1 MANTGFKISPTLVQ
15 SFVTGPESGSL
26 VSGTFGNFT
35 TQLGVAPFSASLD
48 DENYFYRIIDETV
61 CPEGFEDC
69 LAPLITNVIT
79 GSSKGLFNV
88 NYTSP
93 LSDNTAIEITGSI
106 SQFEDMSSP
115 EIFSASIGGL
125 LPISSSFISG
135 TVYFQAFQSCS
146 GPEHSPNSNLVEFT
160 FAPLPPPIPPGT
172 VTLQIQNTL
181 NSPITSAITSR
192 AGSNT
197 QNIAANQ
204 IYSVNLS
211 QTTKIRFKGGG
222 SGTYGNNIIKRISGD
237 GSSFNISGF
246 SGNSVSFNNGDFT
259 TNLSRINPIKPGT
272 STTIRFTYSVNT
284 PPPPPPSVVQPP
296 SAPYVPSPTIRFGS
310 SPYSTAD
317 AACSAPS
324 SRSQTYFQL
333 GNTLYATQ
341 NDAISR
347 NYTSYPNSRNYILIS
362 STKHM
367 IVNERGYI
375 IDSSENCSFPTISFS
390 RSSYPDQETA
400 CKTSIGNPQTKQ
412 IKDGRLVGSSLSGR
426 FKLNTSRGGSNIILS
441 GGRVIAYET
450 CGSEGSSVVYTRYGY
465 SASRLQNPRTL
476 KNACSGVGGPRSYF
490 LGPSGIL
497 YYASSGSSAYI
508 PLGLGSRYYFIGT
521 TGYLFNRGKIIDT
534 INLQC

>member
-1 MANTGFKISPTLVQ
+1 MANTGFKITPTLVQ
-15 SFVTGPESGSL
+15 NFVTGPESGSL

-48 DENYFYRIIDETV
+48 DENYFYRILDETV

-69 LAPLITNVIT
+69 LAPLITNVLT

-93 LSDNTAIEITGSI
+93 LSNNTAIDITGSI
-106 SQFEDMSSP
+106 SQFKDFS
-115 EIFSASIGGL
+115 ILQTFSASIGSL
-125 LPISSSFISG
+125 LPISSSFTSG
-135 TVYFQAFQSCS
+135 TVYFRAFQSCS
-146 GPEHSPNSNLVEFT
+146 GPERSPNSNLVEFT
-160 FAPLPPPIPPGT
+160 YAPIPPPVPPGS
-172 VTLQIQNTL
+172 VQFQIQNTL
-181 NSPITSAITSR
+181 NSPITAVITSN
-192 AGSNT
+192 AGSST

-204 IYSVNLS
+204 IFQQLISE
-211 QTTKIRFKGGG
+211 TTQIIFRGGG
-222 SGTYGNNIIKRISGD
+222 SGTYGNNIIKRLTGD

-246 SGNSVSFNNGDFT
+246 SGNSISFSNGTFT
-259 TNLSRINPIKPGT
+259 TSLSRISPIPQGT

-310 SPYSTAD
+310 SPFSTAD

-347 NYTSYPNSRNYILIS
+347 NFTSYPNSRNYILIS

-375 IDSSENCSFPTISFS
+375 INSSENCTFPSVSFS
-390 RSSYPDQETA
+390 RKSFPDQEAA
-400 CKTSIGNPQTKQ
+400 CKDSTSSTQSFP

-426 FKLNTSRGGSNIILS
+426 FKANTGRGGTNIILS
-441 GGRVIAYET
+441 GGKVIAYET
-450 CGSEGSSVVYTRYGY
+450 CGSEGSGVTYSRSGYTN
-465 SASRLQNPRTL
+465 SRLQNPRNQKRICNGLT
-476 KNACSGVGGPRSYF
+476 PRQYY
-490 LGPSGIL
+490 LGPSGVT
-497 YYASSGSSAYI
+497 YYSSSGRYAYI
-508 PLGLGSRYYFIGT
+508 PLGLGTRYYFIGAV
-521 TGYLFNRGKIIDT
+521 GYRFDRGLILDT
-534 INLQC
+534 FTLSC

>member
-1 MANTGFKISPTLVQ
+1 MANTGFKITPTLVQ
-15 SFVTGPESGSL
+15 NFVTGPESGSL

-35 TQLGVAPFSASLD
+35 TQLGVSPFSASLD
-48 DENYFYRIIDETV
+48 DNNYFYRIIDETV

-69 LAPLITNVIT
+69 LAPLLTNVVT
-79 GSSKGLFNV
+79 GSSKGLFNI

-93 LSDNTAIEITGSI
+93 LSNNTALKITGSI

-115 EIFSASIGGL
+115 EIFSASISGL

-135 TVYFQAFQSCS
+135 TVYFRAFQSCS
-146 GPEHSPNSNLVEFT
+146 GLEHSQNSNLIQFT
-160 FAPLPPPIPPGT
+160 YAPIPPPVPPGT

-181 NSPITSAITSR
+181 NSPITADITSTNGR
-192 AGSNT
+192 NNQT
-197 QNIAANQ
+197 IAAGV

-211 QTTKIRFKGGG
+211 LTSTIRFRGGG

-237 GSSFNISGF
+237 GSSFNTSGF

-259 TNLSRINPIKPGT
+259 TQIYKITPIKPGT

-284 PPPPPPSVVQPP
+284 PPPPPRTAATPP

-317 AACSAPS
+317 AACSAAS
-324 SRSQTYFQL
+324 SRSQTYYQL

-347 NYTSYPNSRNYILIS
+347 NSTTYPNSRNYILIS

-375 IDSSENCSFPTISFS
+375 ISSSKNCSFPGITFS
-390 RSSYPDQETA
+390 RKSYSNQESACKDSYSLTQSYP
-400 CKTSIGNPQTKQ
+400 

-426 FKLNTSRGGSNIILS
+426 FKMNTGKGGRNIILS
-441 GGRVIAYET
+441 GGKVIAYET
-450 CGSEGSSVVYTRYGY
+450 CGSEGSGVTYSRIGYT
-465 SASRLQNPRTL
+465 ASRLENPYRKKLICNGLT
-476 KNACSGVGGPRSYF
+476 PRLYF

-497 YYASSGSSAYI
+497 YYSSSGSSAYI
-508 PLGLGSRYYFIGT
+508 PVGLGSRYYFIGS
-521 TGYLFNRGKIIDT
+521 TGYLFNRGNLVGT
-534 INLQC
+534 INLNC